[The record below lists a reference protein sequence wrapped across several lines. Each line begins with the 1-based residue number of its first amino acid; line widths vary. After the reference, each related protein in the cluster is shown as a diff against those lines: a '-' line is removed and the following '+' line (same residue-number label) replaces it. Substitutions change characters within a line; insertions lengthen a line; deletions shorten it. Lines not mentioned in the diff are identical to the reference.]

1 MRNFIASLQRLKIKI
16 EAQNKNLL
24 ITDRIIF
31 KFYNME
37 RVETL
42 CNLLSE
48 KLQKKATIAELL
60 TTVKMIESELLHLQK
75 ITPPVA
81 SNTSTTAINIAK
93 QITPERPEGIK
104 LEKQEEEKIVEVLQ
118 IDEAEMEAELDEIKR
133 NVEDRTKL
141 SYQNKP
147 PVLFDAIDDVPT
159 LAGRQNA
166 GVSQYLNI
174 KEIHETLPTNSNVSL
189 NERLKQTGNELSE
202 KLQETPVKD
211 LKKAIGINDRFKFL
225 SELFRGDEAMYERS
239 IKTINSYA
247 IYPEA
252 EYWIRRELKLKL
264 GWDDKNETVKQFDQ
278 LVRRRFS

>member
-1 MRNFIASLQRLKIKI
+1 
-16 EAQNKNLL
+16 
-24 ITDRIIF
+24 
-31 KFYNME
+31 ME

-48 KLQKKATIAELL
+48 KLQKKAGVAELL

-75 ITPPVA
+75 ITPPTH
-81 SNTSTTAINIAK
+81 NTASTTAIHIAK
-93 QITPERPEGIK
+93 QIIFEIK
-104 LEKQEEEKIVEVLQ
+104 DEPTEDEKIVEVLQ
-118 IDEAEMEAELDEIKR
+118 IDEAELEAELDEIKR
-133 NVEDRTKL
+133 NVDDRTKL
-141 SYQNKP
+141 SHQNKP

-166 GVSQYLNI
+166 AVSLFPNI
-174 KEIHETLPTNSNVSL
+174 KEVHETLPTNNNVSL
-189 NERLKQTGNELSE
+189 NDRLKQNSSELSDT
-202 KLQETPVKD
+202 LQDTPVKD
-211 LKKAIGINDRFKFL
+211 LRKAIGINDRFKFL
-225 SELFRGDEAMYERS
+225 NELFRGDDAMYERS

-264 GWDDKNETVKQFDQ
+264 GWDDKNETVRQFDQ